1 MPKKRLTGP
10 SEADRRL
17 RRVDNFENRRLVQE
31 QVEEFGVEQ
40 TAQLA
45 ANRAE
50 RRRIEITSTMMGD
63 DGTDPG
69 FLHSAM
75 CMVSLP
81 AKKPAAD
88 MEAWTRENGRVSLTI
103 APGIFKAPGRPL
115 ERIGVP
121 YGARARLLLMYLQSE
136 AIRTK
141 QPVISMGGSLSEW
154 MRSVGIE
161 HITGGRTGSIGQTY
175 EQTRRLGFAAFSLV
189 WEKPDGTGYGVIPN
203 RTIIEKM
210 DLWKGGNPDQGMLW
224 PSTMELTLQF
234 FESLREHAVPFP
246 REAIVRI
253 KGSALA
259 IDLYIWLVYRL
270 RRLGKPVLVPW
281 DALHGHLG
289 ADYGRPQDSKRKAIE
304 ALRLALAAYPDARAE
319 PCDGGLLLKPSRSA
333 IPSST
338 VFSSPKKPAADGA
351 A

>member
-40 TAQLA
+40 TARLA

-88 MEAWTRENGRVSLTI
+88 MDAWTRENGRVSLTVI
-103 APGIFKAPGRPL
+103 PGIFKAPGRPL

-136 AIRTK
+136 AVRTK

-161 HITGGRTGSIGQTY
+161 HITGGKKGSIGQTH
-175 EQTRRLGFAAFSLV
+175 EQAKRLGFASFSLV
-189 WEKPDGTGYGVIPN
+189 WAKPDGSGYSVIPN
-203 RTIIEKM
+203 RTIIEKL
-210 DLWKGGNPDQGMLW
+210 DLWKGNDPDQGMLW
-224 PSTMELTLQF
+224 PSTMELTPQF

-246 REAIVRI
+246 HEAIIQI
-253 KGSALA
+253 KGSPLA
-259 IDLYIWLVYRL
+259 IDLYVWLVHRL
-270 RRLGKPVLVPW
+270 RRVNRNVLVPW
-281 DALHGHLG
+281 GDLHAHLG
-289 ADYGRPQDSKRKAIE
+289 ADYARIRDFRRYALE
-304 ALRLALAAYPDARAE
+304 ALRLALAAYPDARVE
-319 PCDGGLLLKPSRSA
+319 PCAGGLLLKPSRSA
-333 IPSST
+333 IPSPT
-338 VFSSPKKPAADGA
+338 VFVGPKKLIGG
-351 A
+351 